1 MQLSSVAIWRVLNDL
16 VGYSISLND
25 VCCYV
30 PTWFG
35 VSATTFLGFLASE
48 CADSWAAGW
57 FAAFIMSIVP
67 AHIMRSVGGG

>member
-1 MQLSSVAIWRVLNDL
+1 MQLSSVAIWRVLNDW
-16 VGYSISLND
+16 VGISISLND

-35 VSATTFLGFLASE
+35 VSATCFLGLLAAE
-48 CADSWAAGW
+48 CADSYSAGW
-57 FAAFIMSIVP
+57 AAAFIMSIVP